1 MLAAPGWARTETR
14 TKSFRIVSQPAGG
27 GFGQEMATI
36 AANGV
41 PLAAQQLIEVTDYAG
56 DALGARW
63 LEGMLICVLGP
74 QPHLLLAFVQKVV
87 VIIYTFGKCV

>member
-1 MLAAPGWARTETR
+1 MLAPQVGLEQSR

-27 GFGQEMATI
+27 FGQEIATR

-41 PLAAQQLIEVTDYAG
+41 PLAALQLIEVTDYAG
-56 DALGARW
+56 DALREHW

-74 QPHLLLAFVQKVV
+74 QPHVLLAFVQKVV